1 MEAIINEELKPS
13 ASSSGHVTYN
23 DQRTLISS
31 LFCMDNHK
39 YSKDTILLRLTVIDS
54 LYSTNA
60 AYSYFSFD
68 NMADTILNLGEE
80 KTAKD
85 YFYSIATGGK
95 DTKKI
100 FNNEY
105 GIRKN
110 LVSGSQQ
117 MSLMSKYAYYSLL
130 QDKETYP
137 LGFPIYDRLAKEAYP
152 TVCNMLHIEDVS
164 SLPSMDTPPIEKYI
178 SCLEKIRVKLFN
190 NTKLYLGY
198 QQYDILDAYL
208 WRMGKFEEGNLSLL
222 LKEDEYRDFVKK
234 IRLSA
239 VEYNGSIEEYNKKK
253 VEHYIACRNS
263 LLITEEQ
270 FKSIQPKII
279 EHKNKNGST
288 KLVYSFNFNKA
299 VMLELE
305 KRGEALF
312 SNTYINKLHAHWR
325 DVFHKEKK
333 REIIKTDGTDEIT
346 GREKDGYF

>member
-13 ASSSGHVTYN
+13 ASSSGHATYN
-23 DQRTLISS
+23 DQRALISS

-68 NMADTILNLGEE
+68 NMADTILNLGDE

-85 YFYSIATGGK
+85 YFYSIATGRK
-95 DTKKI
+95 DTEEI
-100 FNNEY
+100 FNIKY

-110 LVSGSQQ
+110 LSPGSQQ
-117 MSLMSKYAYYSLL
+117 MSLMSKYAYYALL

-137 LGFPIYDRLAKEAYP
+137 LGFPISARLAKEAYP
-152 TVCNMLHIEDVS
+152 TVCNILQIENVS
-164 SLPSMDTPPIEKYI
+164 SLPSMNTPSIEEYI
-178 SCLEKIRVKLFN
+178 SCLDKIRVKLFN
-190 NTKLYLGY
+190 NTELFLGH

-222 LKEDEYRDFVKK
+222 LTEDEYRDFIKK

-239 VEYNGSIEEYNKKK
+239 AEYNGSIEEYNKKK
-253 VEHYIACRNS
+253 VEYYTACKKS

-270 FKSIQPKII
+270 FESIQPKII
-279 EHKNKNGST
+279 EHKNKKGST
-288 KLVYSFNFNKA
+288 KLVYSFDFNKA
-299 VMLELE
+299 VRFELE
-305 KRGEALF
+305 KADTNLF
-312 SNTYINKLHAHWR
+312 SNAYINKLHTHWR
-325 DVFHKEKK
+325 DVFHKEK
-333 REIIKTDGTDEIT
+333 T
-346 GREKDGYF
+346 GE